1 MDFSFTEEQELFRQS
16 IAKVMQKD
24 ITIDYVRQ
32 CDEAE
37 EYPYKFYKKAVEL
50 GWVGLPFPKEYGGLG
65 GNALDLVILSEEIS
79 RFGYDLAIALG
90 LTMFNGLAV
99 VHHGTQEQKE
109 YYIPKAINGEVRFS
123 ISITEPGAGS
133 DAASLKTEAV
143 KKGDHYIINGQKVF
157 SSAAHAQ
164 NNVIKLFARTDKTLK
179 KHQGITAFLVP
190 SDTKGLTVKK
200 IRTLGR
206 HIIGTNELFLEN
218 VEVPEKS
225 ILGGLNRGW
234 EVMMGSLE
242 LERIYG
248 AAAYTGNSQA
258 ILDTALQYSKER
270 VQFDQPIGN
279 FQAIAHM
286 LSDIQMELEAGRLL
300 VYRAA
305 WNIAR
310 GKPSLKEVSIA
321 KLFNSEMFARHA
333 AMGMQIMGG
342 YGYCME
348 YDMQRYFRDSR
359 VTTVVAGTSQIQR
372 TIIARMMGLNVR

>member
-1 MDFSFTEEQELFRQS
+1 MDFQFTEEQDLFRNS
-16 IAKVMQKD
+16 ISKVMQKD

-32 CDEAE
+32 CDETQ
-37 EYPYKFYKKAVEL
+37 EYPYKFYEKAVEL
-50 GWVGLPFPKEYGGLG
+50 GWLALPFPKEYGGLG
-65 GNALDLVILSEEIS
+65 GNALDLVILAEEIS
-79 RFGYDLAIALG
+79 RYGYDLAVAIG

-99 VHHGTQEQKE
+99 VHHGTPQQKE
-109 YYIPKAINGEVRFS
+109 IYIPKAINGEIRFS

-133 DAASLKTEAV
+133 DAASLKTEAI
-143 KKGDHYIINGQKVF
+143 KKGYQYIINGQKVF
-157 SSAAHAQ
+157 SSAAHAK

-190 SDTKGLTVKK
+190 SDTKGVTIKK
-200 IRTLGR
+200 IKTLGR

-218 VEVPEKS
+218 VEIPEEN

-234 EVMMGSLE
+234 EVMMSSLAQ
-242 LERIYG
+242 ERIYG
-248 AAAYTGNSQA
+248 ASAYVGTSQA
-258 ILDTALQYSKER
+258 VLDMALQYAKER

-286 LSDIQMELEAGRLL
+286 LSDMQTELEAGRLL

-310 GKPSLKEVSIA
+310 EKPSLKEVSMA
-321 KLFNSEMFARHA
+321 KLFTSEMFARHS

-348 YDMQRYFRDSR
+348 YDMQRFFRDSR
-359 VTTVVAGTSQIQR
+359 ITTIVAGTSQIQR
-372 TIIARMMGLNVR
+372 TIIARAMGLKVP